1 MTHYDVLGV
10 SPTASQDEIKAA
22 YRNMLKAFHPDY
34 YTGDKAFAEKQ
45 TQKIVEAYNVLR
57 DEQRRRDYDFLLN
70 ARDQG
75 NAGREYRGE
84 NTSDPSKENPQ
95 SDASADA
102 PPSTDTAKRPRGS
115 SRKRR
120 FEWFCGIVIAFLG
133 TLLTFW
139 APANSYPTNSPTVID
154 LSPEEASGNG
164 AEYLVTTTLYKL
176 TNTGVGEDWEH
187 HYAINRNPIGVDGL
201 VVYIEPGSR
210 LTLSASC
217 TEQDDSIP
225 DVGFDENTITIL
237 EKDLD
242 SDFSRSL
249 EVTVYEDGKKT
260 LNSPSATFIIQFDFK
275 KL

>member
-10 SPTASQDEIKAA
+10 SPTASQDEIKSA

-45 TQKIVEAYNVLR
+45 TKKIVDAYNVLR

-70 ARDQG
+70 ARNQG
-75 NAGREYRGE
+75 NAGRGYSEE
-84 NTSDPSKENPQ
+84 NNSDPSKENPQ

-102 PPSTDTAKRPRGS
+102 PPPTDTAKRPRGS

-120 FEWFCGIVIAFLG
+120 FEWFCGIFIAFLG

-164 AEYLVTTTLYKL
+164 AEYRVTATAFENY
-176 TNTGVGEDWEH
+176 NYGVGNDWEH
-187 HYAINRNPIGVDGL
+187 HFAINRNPIGEDGL
-201 VVYIEPGSR
+201 VVYIEAGSR

-217 TEQDDSIP
+217 TEQDDKIP
-225 DVGFDENTITIL
+225 DMGFNENTITIL
-237 EKDLD
+237 AKDLG
-242 SDFSRSL
+242 SDISRRL
-249 EVTVYEDGKKT
+249 EVTVYEDGKKA
-260 LNSPSATFIIQFDFK
+260 LNSQFAEFIIQFDFK

>member
-34 YTGDKAFAEKQ
+34 YTGDKAFAERQ

-70 ARDQG
+70 ARAQG
-75 NAGREYRGE
+75 NAGRGYSEE
-84 NTSDPSKENPQ
+84 NNSDPSKENQQ

-102 PPSTDTAKRPRGS
+102 PQPTDEAKRPRGS

-120 FEWFCGIVIAFLG
+120 LEWFCGIVIAFLG
-133 TLLTFW
+133 ALLTFW

-164 AEYLVTTTLYKL
+164 AEYCVTATAYEPY
-176 TNTGVGEDWEH
+176 NTGVGDDWEH
-187 HYAINRNPIGVDGL
+187 HFAINRNPIGVDGL

-242 SDFSRSL
+242 SDFSRRL
-249 EVTVYEDGKKT
+249 EVTVFEDGKKA
-260 LNSPSATFIIQFDFK
+260 LNSSFAEFTIQFDFK

>member
-34 YTGDKAFAEKQ
+34 YTGDKAFAERQ

-70 ARDQG
+70 ARAQG
-75 NAGREYRGE
+75 NAGRGYSEE
-84 NTSDPSKENPQ
+84 NNSDPSKENPQ

-102 PPSTDTAKRPRGS
+102 PQPTDEAKRPRGS

-120 FEWFCGIVIAFLG
+120 LEWFCGIVIAFLG

-154 LSPEEASGNG
+154 LSPEVASGNG

-176 TNTGVGEDWEH
+176 TNTGVGGDWEH

>member
-10 SPTASQDEIKAA
+10 SPTASQDEIKSA

-45 TQKIVEAYNVLR
+45 TQKIVDAYNVLR

-75 NAGREYRGE
+75 NAGRGYSEE
-84 NTSDPSKENPQ
+84 NNSDPSKENPQ
-95 SDASADA
+95 PDASADA
-102 PPSTDTAKRPRGS
+102 PQPTDEAKRPRGS

-120 FEWFCGIVIAFLG
+120 LEWFCGIVIAFLG

-139 APANSYPTNSPTVID
+139 APANSHPTDSPTVID

-210 LTLSASC
+210 LTLSAAC
-217 TEQDDSIP
+217 IERDRIP
-225 DVGFDENTITIL
+225 DMGFDENPITIL

-249 EVTVYEDGKKT
+249 EVTIYEDGKKA
-260 LNSPSATFIIQFDFK
+260 LNTPFATFIIQFDFK

>member
-34 YTGDKAFAEKQ
+34 YTGDKAFAERQ

-75 NAGREYRGE
+75 NAEQEYRGE
-84 NTSDPSKENPQ
+84 NHSDPSKENPQ

-102 PPSTDTAKRPRGS
+102 PQPTDEAKRPRGS

-120 FEWFCGIVIAFLG
+120 LEWFCGIVIAFLG

-139 APANSYPTNSPTVID
+139 APANFHPTDSPTVID

-164 AEYLVTTTLYKL
+164 AEYCVTATAFENY
-176 TNTGVGEDWEH
+176 NYGVGNDWEH
-187 HYAINRNPIGVDGL
+187 HFAINRNPIGEDGL
-201 VVYIEPGSR
+201 VVYIEAGSR

-242 SDFSRSL
+242 SDFSRRL
-249 EVTVYEDGKKT
+249 EVTVFEDGKKT
-260 LNSPSATFIIQFDFK
+260 LNSSFAEFTIQFDFK

>member
-34 YTGDKAFAEKQ
+34 YTGDKAFAERQ

-70 ARDQG
+70 ARAQG
-75 NAGREYRGE
+75 NAGRGYSEE
-84 NTSDPSKENPQ
+84 NNSDPSKENPQ

-102 PPSTDTAKRPRGS
+102 PQPTDEAKRPRGS

-120 FEWFCGIVIAFLG
+120 LEWFCGIVIAFLG

-154 LSPEEASGNG
+154 LSPEVASGNG

-176 TNTGVGEDWEH
+176 TNTGVGGDWEH

-249 EVTVYEDGKKT
+249 EVTVYEDGKET

>member
-34 YTGDKAFAEKQ
+34 YTGDKAFAERQ
-45 TQKIVEAYNVLR
+45 TQKIVDAYNVLR

-84 NTSDPSKENPQ
+84 NTSDQSKENPQ

-102 PPSTDTAKRPRGS
+102 PQPTDEAKRPRGS

-120 FEWFCGIVIAFLG
+120 LEWFCGIVIAFLG

-139 APANSYPTNSPTVID
+139 APANFHPTDSPTVID

-164 AEYLVTTTLYKL
+164 AEYCVTATAFENY
-176 TNTGVGEDWEH
+176 NYGVGNDREH
-187 HYAINRNPIGVDGL
+187 HFAINRNPIGEDGL
-201 VVYIEPGSR
+201 VVYIEAGSR

-242 SDFSRSL
+242 SDFSRRL
-249 EVTVYEDGKKT
+249 EVTVFENEKKT
-260 LNSPSATFIIQFDFK
+260 LNSSFAEFTIQFDFK